1 MAVAMGLPPA
11 HRDAGQEMLKR
22 LRRFVRDLNER
33 AAEGERRA
41 GALLKQAAP
50 KLTRVSFDDV

>member
-1 MAVAMGLPPA
+1 
-11 HRDAGQEMLKR
+11 ML
-22 LRRFVRDLNER
+22 LLEEAWRFVRDLNER
-33 AAEGERRA
+33 AAEGERTA